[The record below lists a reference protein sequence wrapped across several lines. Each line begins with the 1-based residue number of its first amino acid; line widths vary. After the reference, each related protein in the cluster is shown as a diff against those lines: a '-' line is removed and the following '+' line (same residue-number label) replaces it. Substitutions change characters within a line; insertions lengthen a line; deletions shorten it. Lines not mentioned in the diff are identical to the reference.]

1 MVMDIANL
9 RLRFDG
15 EEENLFHGLDIRVE
29 EGEKV
34 LLLGPSG
41 SGKSTL
47 LNIMGGLIP
56 RVIDVPMKADRLH
69 VSDDG
74 AYVFQDPDSQFTM
87 PTVGEELGF
96 VLENKG
102 VPQSEMEQEFTTVLE
117 AVGLDVS
124 FGKDIQELSGG
135 MKQKLAIA
143 SALLQDSDTLFLD
156 EPASMLDEGSARH
169 VWDTVESIWENRT
182 VVIIE
187 HRVEYIWDRMDR
199 VILMDDSGGIVCQ
212 GTPGDMLTNHGD
224 LLTAFGVWHPRSW
237 DGAPALRR
245 AEPSEETLLEANSL
259 DVRRGKD
266 TIIKVDGMKIKRGEW
281 VTIEGANGT
290 GKTSLLL
297 ALMKLIPS
305 AGDLHYRGKKIRK
318 TRHIAGAVYPV
329 FQNPELQFIT
339 NKVFDEVFINLEM
352 HFDKTEAI
360 RQTGKLLERFGLSGV
375 SHLHPLEISTGQK
388 RRLSV
393 ATAAGGVPEII
404 MFDEPTFGLDQR
416 QTFRL
421 LELFSEMTRAGK
433 SIVMITHDEEIKRR
447 YPSRRLLIEDGR
459 LTERTGVNDAAVNQE
474 I

>member
-1 MVMDIANL
+1 MVINIKDL
-9 RLRFDG
+9 RLRFP
-15 EEENLFHGLDIRVE
+15 EEEERLFAGLDIRIQ

-56 RVIDVPMKADRLH
+56 EVIDVPMKAETLKI
-69 VSDDG
+69 SDDG

-102 VPQSEMEQEFTTVLE
+102 VEKAEMERRFPDVLK

-124 FGKDIQELSGG
+124 LETGIQSLSGG

-143 SALLQDSDTLFLD
+143 SALLQGSDTLYLD
-156 EPASMLDEGSARH
+156 EPASMLDDGSARQ
-169 VWDTVESIWENRT
+169 VWDTVESIWKDRT
-182 VVIIE
+182 VVIVE
-187 HRVEYIWDRMDR
+187 HRVDYIWDKVDR
-199 VILMDDSGGIVCQ
+199 VILMDASGGIAGD
-212 GTPGDMLTNHGD
+212 GTPEDILTDHLD
-224 LLTAFGVWHPRSW
+224 LLEGFGVWHPRSW
-237 DGAPALRR
+237 DAAPVFERT
-245 AEPSEETLLEANSL
+245 ETSEENLLKAEGMNI
-259 DVRRGKD
+259 RRGKD
-266 TIIKVDGMKIKRGEW
+266 DILKVEDLKIRKGEW

-305 AGDLHYRGKKIRK
+305 AGDVYYRGKKIRK
-318 TRHIAGAVYPV
+318 TKQIAGDVYPV

-352 HFDKTEAI
+352 HFDKTEAM
-360 RQTGKLLERFGLSGV
+360 RQTGKILERMGLSHV

-393 ATAAGGVPEII
+393 ATAFGGVPEII
-404 MFDEPTFGLDQR
+404 MLDEPTFGLDQKHA
-416 QTFRL
+416 FRL
-421 LELFSEMTRAGK
+421 LEIFDGMTK
-433 SIVMITHDEEIKRR
+433 SGTTIVMITHDEEIKKR
-447 YPSRRLLIEDGR
+447 YPSRRLLLDGGILKEKEGMTDVR
-459 LTERTGVNDAAVNQE
+459 VH
-474 I
+474 

>member
-56 RVIDVPMKADRLH
+56 RVIEIPMKADRLQI
-69 VSDDG
+69 SDDG

-102 VPQSEMEQEFTTVLE
+102 VRQSEMKQKFTAVLE

-143 SALLQDSDTLFLD
+143 SALLQDSHTLFLD
-156 EPASMLDEGSARH
+156 EPASMLDEESARH
-169 VWDTVESIWENRT
+169 VWDTVESIWDNRT

-187 HRVEYIWDRMDR
+187 HRVEYIWDKMDR

-212 GTPGDMLTNHGD
+212 GTPEDMLTNHGK

-237 DGAPALRR
+237 ENAPVFQR
-245 AEPSEETLLEANSL
+245 AKSSEQTLLEAQSL
-259 DVRRGKD
+259 DVRRGED
-266 TIIKVDGMKIKRGEW
+266 TILKVDRLKIRKGEW

-305 AGDLHYRGKKIRK
+305 AGGLYYRGKKIRK
-318 TRHIAGAVYPV
+318 TKDIAGGVYPV

-352 HFDKTEAI
+352 HFDKTEAM
-360 RQTGKLLERFGLSGV
+360 RQTGKILEKFGLSAV

-404 MFDEPTFGLDQR
+404 MLDEPTFGLDQR
-416 QTFRL
+416 QTFRM
-421 LELFSEMTRAGK
+421 LELFSEMTGAGT

-459 LTERTGVNDAAVNQE
+459 LTERAAVNDAPVNQE
-474 I
+474 V